1 MLRIMLHCVDMWNYF
16 TYFDFAKLNKF
27 GWKINYTLAEW
38 KMLYLTWV
46 VFAELKT
53 NIEIEWFYI
62 SLYYKKGEY

>member
-1 MLRIMLHCVDMWNYF
+1 MKKFALDF
-16 TYFDFAKLNKF
+16 KKFDSVYEISPTSE
-27 GWKINYTLAEW
+27 KINYTLAEW
-38 KMLYLTWV
+38 KMYLTWV